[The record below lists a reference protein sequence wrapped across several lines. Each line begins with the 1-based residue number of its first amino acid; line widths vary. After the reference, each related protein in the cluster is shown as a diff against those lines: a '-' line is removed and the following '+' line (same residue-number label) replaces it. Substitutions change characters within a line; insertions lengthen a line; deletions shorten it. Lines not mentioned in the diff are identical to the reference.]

1 MDLGGN
7 EGWRLAAKEHSL
19 EMKSQ
24 GGGRSL
30 SLQTSDRRAKG
41 VREFVYGETR

>member
-1 MDLGGN
+1 MGG
-7 EGWRLAAKEHSL
+7 AAQGHSL

-24 GGGRSL
+24 GGGRPR

-41 VREFVYGETR
+41 VGSLFRGKQVRP